1 MWDKKLF
8 WIVFIRRSSSII
20 GCLSSKVV
28 FHQRPSSIK
37 GCLPWK
43 LAFLDGMPLLLCKIC
58 LFTKYEPH
66 FRPQTLSKVWWGGW
80 VDCGNLLG
88 PNLWLG
94 AWSLDQAQQYILECV
109 KLYKIL
115 NLANEIK
122 KNNSFLDN
130 HFYIFNMNMPLHN
143 LILFGSITRLNGT
156 TGLRCS
162 ILK

>member
-8 WIVFIRRSSSII
+8 GVVFIRRSSSII

-43 LAFLDGMPLLLCKIC
+43 LSSLDGMPLLLCKIC

-80 VDCGNLLG
+80 VDCGNLL
-88 PNLWLG
+88 
-94 AWSLDQAQQYILECV
+94 WSKSLTWGLKFGSSSTIHIRVCQTLQNSKFGKWNQKEQFIFGQ
-109 KLYKIL
+109 
-115 NLANEIK
+115 
-122 KNNSFLDN
+122 SFL
-130 HFYIFNMNMPLHN
+130 HLQYEHAP
-143 LILFGSITRLNGT
+143 S
-156 TGLRCS
+156 
-162 ILK
+162 